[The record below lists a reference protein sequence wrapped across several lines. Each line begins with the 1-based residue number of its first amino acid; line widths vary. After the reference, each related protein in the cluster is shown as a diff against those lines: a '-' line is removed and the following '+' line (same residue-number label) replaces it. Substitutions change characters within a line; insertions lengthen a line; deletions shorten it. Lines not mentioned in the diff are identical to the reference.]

1 LDSGEL
7 DSGELDSEDSR
18 ELESRELDEGGV
30 EGVGL
35 GGVRVDVRLDLP
47 GPPPSLP
54 EINAERNTPIP
65 HIKTC
70 RNKYLGGR
78 SSEIAT
84 PQPPKTT
91 PKSLKTTNS
100 THCIEYQGG
109 VDQLDDILSIPTI
122 IGPIGQILMEL

>member
-1 LDSGEL
+1 MLAAHMEIMEIKKRNEEL
-7 DSGELDSEDSR
+7 KKSD
-18 ELESRELDEGGV
+18 
-30 EGVGL
+30 
-35 GGVRVDVRLDLP
+35 DVRS

-91 PKSLKTTNS
+91 PKSLKTTSS